1 MRDFRNV
8 IFLLIIAVFLL
19 QMFVLKQ
26 DAKLAEEKKHS
37 KPTVALS
44 TFSLYDI
51 ANSISEGTIDLVM
64 ILPFG
69 VDAHSFEPTP
79 KLMAKI
85 MQSDVV
91 IYSGAGLEPW
101 THSFEFKNR
110 VIDMSKHVKLLNSEH
125 GSCNHKEHHHDEAHH
140 QHDDEHSEEIDPHYW
155 LDIQNMITATKII
168 SEEFSKLSSENKELY
183 ETNAKKYISELE
195 IIDAKYK
202 EELKSCKKK
211 TIIVNHN
218 AFSYLSKNYGFE
230 VEALS
235 GLSPDAQ
242 PNAKNMLKLIEHIKE
257 HDLSVVFFESF
268 VSDKA
273 MKSIAAEAKVEVD
286 VLQPLGNITA
296 DEAEKK
302 FSYKDIML
310 ENLEKITKA
319 LECE

>member
-8 IFLLIIAVFLL
+8 VFLLIIAVFLL

-26 DAKLAEEKKHS
+26 DAKLAEEKKQA

-51 ANSISEGTIDLVM
+51 ANSISEGTVDLVM

-110 VIDMSKHVKLLNSEH
+110 VIDMSKHVRLLNSQH
-125 GSCNHKEHHHDEAHH
+125 RSCNHEEHHHDETDH
-140 QHDDEHSEEIDPHYW
+140 QHDDEHNEEIDPHYW
-155 LDIQNMITATKII
+155 LDIQNMITATKIMA
-168 SEEFSKLSSENKELY
+168 EEFSKLSKENEALY
-183 ETNAKKYISELE
+183 KKNAQNYISELE
-195 IIDAKYK
+195 MIDAKYK
-202 EELKSCKKK
+202 ERLASCKKE

-218 AFSYLSKNYGFE
+218 AFSYLSQNYGFK

-257 HDLSVVFFESF
+257 HDLGVVFFESF

-286 VLQPLGNITA
+286 VLQPLGNITR

-302 FSYKDIML
+302 SSYKDIML
-310 ENLEKITKA
+310 QNLEKITKA

>member
-8 IFLLIIAVFLL
+8 VFLLIIAVFLL

-26 DAKLAEEKKHS
+26 DAKLAEEKNQI
-37 KPTVALS
+37 KPMVALS

-51 ANSISEGTIDLVM
+51 AKNISADTIELVM

-85 MQSDVV
+85 MQSDLV
-91 IYSGAGLEPW
+91 IYSGVGLEPW

-110 VIDMSKHVKLLNSEH
+110 VIDMSKHVKLLSSEKVSH
-125 GSCNHKEHHHDEAHH
+125 NHEEHDHHHEGT
-140 QHDDEHSEEIDPHYW
+140 EEDMDPHYW
-155 LDIQNMITATKII
+155 LDIQNMIDATNLMV
-168 SEEFSKLSSENKELY
+168 EEFSKLSKENKELY
-183 ETNAKKYISELE
+183 RKNAKIYISELE
-195 IIDAKYK
+195 MIDAKYK
-202 EELKSCKKK
+202 ERLESCKKE

-218 AFSYLSKNYGFE
+218 AFSYLSAKYGFK

-235 GLSPDAQ
+235 GLSPEAQ
-242 PNAKNMLKLIEHIKE
+242 PSAKNMLKLIEHVKE
-257 HDLSVVFFESF
+257 NDLKVVFFESF

-273 MKSIAAEAKVEVD
+273 MKSIASEAKVDID
-286 VLQPLGNITA
+286 VLQPLGTIT
-296 DEAEKK
+296 DNEAEKK
-302 FSYKDIML
+302 LSYKDIML
-310 ENLEKITKA
+310 NNLEKITKA